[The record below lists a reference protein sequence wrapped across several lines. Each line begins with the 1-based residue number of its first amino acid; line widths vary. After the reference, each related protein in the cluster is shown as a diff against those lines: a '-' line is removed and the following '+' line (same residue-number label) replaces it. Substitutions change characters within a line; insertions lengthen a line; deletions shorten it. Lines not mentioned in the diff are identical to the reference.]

1 MTMATT
7 KLGNTKSASRAINYA
22 EKRAVEKSG
31 LNCDVDY
38 AKSAFKQ
45 TRALYGKE
53 SGIQAHTIIQSFKP
67 GEVTPEQCNQLGLEL
82 AEKIAPNHQVAIYTH
97 TDREHVHNHI
107 VINSIDLET
116 GKKYQSN
123 KQQRELVKRENDNIC
138 RSHGLSVPERGTAHL
153 RYTQAESAL
162 IDKGKTSWK
171 DELREQIENA
181 KAHTSDFKSFSERLE
196 KEGIE
201 FKVRGKNVSYKPEN
215 VNKWVRGKTLGQDY
229 DKGALEH
236 EFERREREEER
247 QSEQDPV
254 TAYTEQ
260 FDVDW
265 DAVEHNAEQL
275 RKTRIRRTE
284 KTKQAHHQI
293 SDRDTREPER
303 TRERTKTTQIE
314 FDRGDE
320 GFSR

>member
-1 MTMATT
+1 MATT

-22 EKRAVEKSG
+22 EKRAEEKSG

-53 SGIQAHTIIQSFKP
+53 NGVQAHTVIQSFKP

-138 RSHGLSVPERGTAHL
+138 RSHGLSVPERDTAHL

-181 KAHTSDFKSFSERLE
+181 KAHTSDFKGFSEHLE

-260 FDVDW
+260 FDIDW

-293 SDRDTREPER
+293 SGRDTREPER